1 MNYSLNVKSSSIVHT
16 LLSNCVK
23 LLGKVQKLLIKCIS
37 YSVISKRIR
46 VVSPKFYT
54 ARKNFTGP
62 PVPTV
67 PTNFK
72 SVHKCAKYLE
82 TLECFLK
89 WLVQEIE
96 GGQRSNS
103 WTLELQQ
110 QGDEVQETKGGELHL
125 GAGGIT

>member
-62 PVPTV
+62 PVPT
-67 PTNFK
+67 NFK
-72 SVHKCAKYLE
+72 SGCHVGDIYVFVSSCKCYSR
-82 TLECFLK
+82 
-89 WLVQEIE
+89 LVNVCH
-96 GGQRSNS
+96 GFVPS
-103 WTLELQQ
+103 
-110 QGDEVQETKGGELHL
+110 
-125 GAGGIT
+125 

>member
-62 PVPTV
+62 PVPTI

-72 SVHKCAKYLE
+72 SDSQLLPISKDGRSPRLTCASCANVVRQQ
-82 TLECFLK
+82 TMCSAIAK
-89 WLVQEIE
+89 WL
-96 GGQRSNS
+96 
-103 WTLELQQ
+103 
-110 QGDEVQETKGGELHL
+110 
-125 GAGGIT
+125 

>member
-54 ARKNFTGP
+54 VRKNFTGP

-67 PTNFK
+67 LTNSK
-72 SVHKCAKYLE
+72 SVYKDHHKHKISLFF
-82 TLECFLK
+82 T
-89 WLVQEIE
+89 
-96 GGQRSNS
+96 
-103 WTLELQQ
+103 
-110 QGDEVQETKGGELHL
+110 H
-125 GAGGIT
+125 